1 MTRFMIRRL
10 EETGVAPLGNL
21 VKSSDRHLVA
31 EGDQLLA
38 EVEEQGRR
46 ACDAAVEQGRRDGE
60 AQGRKRAAALMSDTV
75 AAAQGQ
81 LRASEKRL
89 IAIVMEAVRRIIG
102 EFDDT
107 ELTAKLVR
115 KLVAEAESEGRIR
128 LRVSPGRLTAVQDR
142 VRRMPGRTGGV
153 ELVEV
158 VADPSVEDRAC
169 RMETELG
176 FVETS
181 VDAQLEVLQA
191 ALEKYLVEPPLS

>member
-10 EETGVAPLGNL
+10 EQTGVSPLGNL
-21 VKSSDRHLVA
+21 VKGSDRHVVA

-38 EVEEQGRR
+38 AVQDQGRR
-46 ACDAAVEQGRRDGE
+46 AYDAAVARGRRDGE
-60 AQGRKRAAALMSDTV
+60 AEGRKGAAALMADTV

-107 ELTAKLVR
+107 ALTSRLVR
-115 KLVAEAESEGRIR
+115 RLVVEAENEGKIR
-128 LRVSPGRLTAVQDR
+128 LRVSPGQLTTVKDC
-142 VRRMPGRTGGV
+142 VRQMPSRHSGV

-158 VADPSVEDRAC
+158 VADASVEDRAC

-181 VDAQLEVLQA
+181 VDAQLEALQG
-191 ALEKYLVEPPLS
+191 ALEKYLLE

>member
-1 MTRFMIRRL
+1 MTRFMVTRL
-10 EETGVAPLGNL
+10 EQAGISPLGNL
-21 VKSSDRHLVA
+21 VKGGAHHVVA
-31 EGDQLLA
+31 EADQLLA
-38 EVEEQGRR
+38 ELREQGRR
-46 ACDAAVEQGRRDGE
+46 AYDAAVEQGRRDGE
-60 AQGRKRAAALMSDTV
+60 AEGRKRAAALMADTV

-102 EFDDT
+102 EIDDT
-107 ELTAKLVR
+107 ELTSMLVR
-115 KLVAEAESEGRIR
+115 KLVAEAETEGRIR
-128 LRVSPGRLTAVQDR
+128 LRVAPGRLTTVQDC
-142 VRRMPGRTGGV
+142 VRRMPSRHGGM

-158 VADPSVEDRAC
+158 VSDPSMEDRAC

-191 ALEKYLVEPPLS
+191 ALEKYLAE

>member
-10 EETGVAPLGNL
+10 EETGISPLGNL
-21 VKSSDRHLVA
+21 VKGGDRHVVA

-38 EVEEQGRR
+38 EVQEQARR
-46 ACDAAVEQGRRDGE
+46 AYDAAVEQGRQDGE
-60 AQGRKRAAALMSDTV
+60 AEGRKRAAALMADTV

-89 IAIVMEAVRRIIG
+89 IAIVMEALRRIIG
-102 EFDDT
+102 DVDDT
-107 ELTAKLVR
+107 ELTSRLVR
-115 KLVAEAESEGRIR
+115 QLLAGVESQGKIR
-128 LRVSPGRLTAVQDR
+128 LRVSPAQVTAVQDA
-142 VRRMPGRTGGV
+142 VRQMPSRHSGG

-191 ALEKYLVEPPLS
+191 ALEEYLVE

>member
-10 EETGVAPLGNL
+10 EETGVSPVGNV
-21 VKSSDRHLVA
+21 VKSSDRHIIV

-38 EVEEQGRR
+38 EVRKQGRH
-46 ACDAAVEQGRRDGE
+46 AYDTALEQGRRDGE
-60 AQGRKRAAALMSDTV
+60 AEGRKRAAALMADTV
-75 AAAQGQ
+75 VAAQGQ

-89 IAIVMEAVRRIIG
+89 IAIVMQAVRRIIG

-107 ELTAKLVR
+107 ELTSRLVR
-115 KLVAEAESEGRIR
+115 QLVAEAEGQGRIR
-128 LRVSPGRLTAVQDR
+128 LRVSPAELAAARDC
-142 VRRMPGRTGGV
+142 VRRIPSRHGGR

-158 VADPSVEDRAC
+158 VADPSVQDRAC

-176 FVETS
+176 FVDTG

-191 ALEKYLVEPPLS
+191 AFEKYFAE

>member
-1 MTRFMIRRL
+1 MTRFMIPRFDR
-10 EETGVAPLGNL
+10 TGVSPLGNL
-21 VKSSDRHLVA
+21 LKGDDRHVVA

-38 EVEEQGRR
+38 EIREQGRR
-46 ACDAAVEQGRRDGE
+46 ARDAAVEQGRRDGE
-60 AQGRKRAAALMSDTV
+60 AEGRERAAALMADTV

-102 EFDDT
+102 EFDDS
-107 ELTAKLVR
+107 ELTARLVR

-128 LRVSPGRLTAVQDR
+128 LRVSPGQLTAVRDC
-142 VRRMPGRTGGV
+142 VRRMPGRIGGV

-169 RMETELG
+169 RMESELG
-176 FVETS
+176 FVDTS

-191 ALEKYLVEPPLS
+191 ALEKYLVGSSAP